1 MMVALYE
8 EDDLDDQVRQLSTA
22 LGTLIA
28 QLQKSRNES
37 AQFFIDKTA
46 ELRAAGDVREALEQL
61 STCRAMA
68 QYGNFSYTEES
79 QLEGVVDAADACLAA
94 LPKP

>member
-1 MMVALYE
+1 MPLNAL
-8 EDDLDDQVRQLSTA
+8 LTA
-22 LGTLIA
+22 LDMLIA

-37 AQFFIDKTA
+37 APFFIDKAA
-46 ELRAAGDVREALEQL
+46 ELRAAGDIREALERL

-68 QYGNFSYTEES
+68 QYGNFSYIEES
-79 QLEGVVDAADACLAA
+79 QLEVVVDAAAACLAA

>member
-1 MMVALYE
+1 MPLSP
-8 EDDLDDQVRQLSTA
+8 LLST
-22 LGTLIA
+22 LDTLIA

-37 AQFFIDKTA
+37 ARFFIDKAA
-46 ELRAAGDVREALEQL
+46 ELKAASAGSGDAREALERL

-79 QLEGVVDAADACLAA
+79 QLEAVVDAAASCLAA

>member
-37 AQFFIDKTA
+37 AQFFIDKAA

-79 QLEGVVDAADACLAA
+79 QLEGVVDAAAACLAA

>member
-1 MMVALYE
+1 MS
-8 EDDLDDQVRQLSTA
+8 LSTLLTA
-22 LGTLIA
+22 LDTLIA

-37 AQFFIDKTA
+37 AQFFIDKAA
-46 ELRAAGDVREALEQL
+46 ELKAASAGSGDAREALKRL

-68 QYGNFSYTEES
+68 QYGNFSYTEENL
-79 QLEGVVDAADACLAA
+79 LEAVVDAAADCLAA

>member
-1 MMVALYE
+1 MPL
-8 EDDLDDQVRQLSTA
+8 TA
-22 LGTLIA
+22 LLSALDTLIA

-37 AQFFIDKTA
+37 ADFFIGKAA
-46 ELRAAGDVREALEQL
+46 ELRAGSSGVGEALERL

-79 QLEGVVDAADACLAA
+79 QLEVVVDAAAACLAA

>member
-1 MMVALYE
+1 MPLNV
-8 EDDLDDQVRQLSTA
+8 LSTE
-22 LGTLIA
+22 LDTLIA

-37 AQFFIDKTA
+37 AQFFIDKAA
-46 ELRAAGDVREALEQL
+46 ELRAASDTREALERL

-68 QYGNFSYTEES
+68 QYGNFSHAEEN
-79 QLEGVVDAADACLAA
+79 QLEAVVDAAANCLAG